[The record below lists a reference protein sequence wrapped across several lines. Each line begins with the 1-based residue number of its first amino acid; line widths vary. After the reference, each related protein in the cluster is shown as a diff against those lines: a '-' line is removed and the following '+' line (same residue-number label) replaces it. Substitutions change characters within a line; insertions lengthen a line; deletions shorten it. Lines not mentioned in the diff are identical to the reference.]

1 MDEFLDASPVELPS
15 TVEHYGRRKDEHRPL
30 CTTRISGPERAHKPH
45 TSRIVA
51 RDERHIHNA
60 DDEGWYREDHS
71 RDQTKKQSSLL
82 VSVQKLCPLLN

>member
-45 TSRIVA
+45 TSRVVA

-71 RDQTKKQSSLL
+71 RDQTKKQSSRMSQISHL
-82 VSVQKLCPLLN
+82 PL